1 MGSPTMKSVMTAAA
15 LAFALSSLT
24 AMAQGQSGAQ
34 PGQDEHLA
42 SCDADATAAKITGDA
57 RKSYISTCMSRKA
70 GQANTNAAREKL
82 KSCTAQAGEKNLV
95 EAPRKAF
102 IDNCV
107 KGFVL

>member
-1 MGSPTMKSVMTAAA
+1 MGSATMKSVMTAAA

-24 AMAQGQSGAQ
+24 ALAQGQSRTQ

-70 GQANTNAAREKL
+70 GQPDTDAAREKL
-82 KSCTAQAGEKNLV
+82 KFCTAQAGEKQL
-95 EAPRKAF
+95 AAGPRKAF